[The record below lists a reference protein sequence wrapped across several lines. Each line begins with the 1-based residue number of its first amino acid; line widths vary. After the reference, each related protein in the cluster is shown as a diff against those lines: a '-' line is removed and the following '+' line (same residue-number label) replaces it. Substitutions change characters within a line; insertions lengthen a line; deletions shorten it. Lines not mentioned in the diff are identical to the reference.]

1 MEEGDL
7 EGVSIERVYDDPS
20 PFLMKFDP
28 THPDAGTDGY
38 VRYPNVNIVTEMVNL
53 MNASKVYGANV
64 TVLQSI
70 KNMISKAFEIGR

>member
-1 MEEGDL
+1 MTPP
-7 EGVSIERVYDDPS
+7 PS
-20 PFLMKFDP
+20 
-28 THPDAGTDGY
+28 DAGTDGY